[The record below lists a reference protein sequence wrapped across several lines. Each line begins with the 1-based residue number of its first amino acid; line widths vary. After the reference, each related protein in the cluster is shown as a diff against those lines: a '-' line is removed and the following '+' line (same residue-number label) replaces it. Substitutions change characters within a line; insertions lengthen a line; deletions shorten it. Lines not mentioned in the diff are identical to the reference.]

1 MGPKLDRTR
10 RGAVDRASTHTHTHT
25 EQRLTVGVVQLIRPR
40 KVKMPPMP
48 TSFAPPKSQLVIT
61 LGTLSQK
68 LSPPPPLPPPSW
80 TPASPRTLA
89 MSRAVAAT
97 AAAVRRRMEVFIV
110 GGMPGTRYRLARMSK
125 VLFPVVVDAARQ
137 SKQQ

>member
-1 MGPKLDRTR
+1 MPYRW
-10 RGAVDRASTHTHTHT
+10 RGAVDPPEEGEDAANAH
-25 EQRLTVGVVQLIRPR
+25 LCRPA
-40 KVKMPPMP
+40 K
-48 TSFAPPKSQLVIT
+48 
-61 LGTLSQK
+61 
-68 LSPPPPLPPPSW
+68 
-80 TPASPRTLA
+80 
-89 MSRAVAAT
+89 VAAGDDVGDVVPEAVP